1 MSFAQRI
8 KIARLAAGLSQ
19 QALANEVNKF
29 VDRKNISRTAIA
41 QWETGIAQEI
51 ESGNLLKTA
60 KVLNVSPEWLR
71 YGTGQRHA
79 EPYFL
84 EELKKL

>member
-1 MSFAQRI
+1 MTLAQRI
-8 KIARLAAGLSQ
+8 KTARLAAGLSQ
-19 QALANEVNKF
+19 QALANEINKF
-29 VDRKNISRTAIA
+29 IDRKNISRTAIA

-71 YGTGQRHA
+71 YGTGKKPA
-79 EPYFL
+79 EPHFL
-84 EELKKL
+84 EELPKA